1 MVRLKGVEGGGRQM
15 VKVKQE
21 KKKVDFHH
29 SRGKRCLCEA
39 RVSPTWAFQGRAN
52 EGKKTF
58 LSIIDNLYI
67 NKERG
72 KFFFLGKLVI
82 LIY

>member
-1 MVRLKGVEGGGRQM
+1 MRLGFHQRGLSKGEQTR
-15 VKVKQE
+15 E
-21 KKKVDFHH
+21 
-29 SRGKRCLCEA
+29 
-39 RVSPTWAFQGRAN
+39 
-52 EGKKTF
+52 KKTF